1 MDMGVASSQLR
12 AGHLP
17 VEATTFVDRR
27 PEVAEV
33 KRLLAAARL
42 VTLTGV
48 GGSGKT
54 RLAQRAAHELRR
66 AFADGA
72 FWADLG
78 ALTDDQLFDHTIAQ
92 ALGVQDRSDR
102 PLLEVVVDVV
112 RDRQLLLVL
121 DNCEHLLDRCAA
133 FVGPALREIAGLRVL
148 CTSRQPLGTLG
159 EQVWTVPPL
168 STPEPGETELT
179 AERYPAVAL
188 FTERA
193 AAAAPGF
200 RLTPANEAAVVDICQ
215 RLDGLPLAL
224 ELAAAQ
230 LRTLSVE
237 RLAAGLHDQLN
248 LLSARGATPVR
259 HRSLETAFTWSWK
272 LCSPTERALWGRMSV
287 FADSFELAAAE
298 YVCADGD
305 EPDSELV
312 TVLSG
317 LVDKSVL
324 MRDDSAPGMRYR
336 L

>member
-54 RLAQRAAHELRR
+54 RLAQRAAHELR
-66 AFADGA
+66 
-72 FWADLG
+72 
-78 ALTDDQLFDHTIAQ
+78 
-92 ALGVQDRSDR
+92 
-102 PLLEVVVDVV
+102 
-112 RDRQLLLVL
+112 
-121 DNCEHLLDRCAA
+121 
-133 FVGPALREIAGLRVL
+133 
-148 CTSRQPLGTLG
+148 
-159 EQVWTVPPL
+159 
-168 STPEPGETELT
+168 
-179 AERYPAVAL
+179 PAVAPVA
-188 FTERA
+188 ERARA
-193 AAAAPGF
+193 AAPWL

-215 RLDGLPLAL
+215 RLDGRPLAL

-248 LLSARGATPVR
+248 LLSARGATPAR

-272 LCSPTERALWGRMSV
+272 LCSPAERALWGRMSV
-287 FADSFELAAAE
+287 
-298 YVCADGD
+298 
-305 EPDSELV
+305 
-312 TVLSG
+312 
-317 LVDKSVL
+317 
-324 MRDDSAPGMRYR
+324 
-336 L
+336 

>member
-102 PLLEVVVDVV
+102 P
-112 RDRQLLLVL
+112 VL
-121 DNCEHLLDRCAA
+121 
-133 FVGPALREIAGLRVL
+133 
-148 CTSRQPLGTLG
+148 
-159 EQVWTVPPL
+159 
-168 STPEPGETELT
+168 
-179 AERYPAVAL
+179 
-188 FTERA
+188 
-193 AAAAPGF
+193 
-200 RLTPANEAAVVDICQ
+200 AAVVDICQ

-287 FADSFELAAAE
+287 FAD
-298 YVCADGD
+298 
-305 EPDSELV
+305 
-312 TVLSG
+312 
-317 LVDKSVL
+317 
-324 MRDDSAPGMRYR
+324 
-336 L
+336 